1 MESWS
6 PWSFPLPYYPVDAD
20 DVMFLLCAI
29 NGRSTHLVSYDDHLL
44 SLSPYYAEEM
54 TICEP
59 LAFLNDCR
67 VRL

>member
-1 MESWS
+1 
-6 PWSFPLPYYPVDAD
+6 
-20 DVMFLLCAI
+20 MFLLCAI